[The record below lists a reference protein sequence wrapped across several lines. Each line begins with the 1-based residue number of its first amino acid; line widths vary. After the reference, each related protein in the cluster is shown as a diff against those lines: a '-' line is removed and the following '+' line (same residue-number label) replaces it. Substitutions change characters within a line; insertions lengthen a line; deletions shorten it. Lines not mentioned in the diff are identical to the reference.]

1 MRVQIV
7 ERRGGLEVVRVY
19 RVMASV
25 AAAIVG
31 SLLAGSAEARFL
43 QVDPVGYRDQVDLYS
58 YVNNDPLNQRDP
70 SGKDAI
76 VVIQENGDVHITLPI
91 VFSGDA
97 ATPANIASI
106 SSSIEH
112 TFSGNFNGTN
122 VTTTVVQ
129 GKVDGVVNTVALTN
143 GPVEG
148 GHNLGHSYVQN
159 GSAGHITMA
168 DQRGAALPG
177 PNGSNST
184 STSDKGALTGAH
196 EAGHLMGLPDTGVI
210 GSGIMDRGSGG
221 TVTGTDIRTISQ
233 NQTPSGAINSVSR
246 CPQDCQK

>member
-1 MRVQIV
+1 MRTRLMI
-7 ERRGGLEVVRVY
+7 Y
-19 RVMASV
+19 A

-31 SLLAGSAEARFL
+31 CYGGSAHARFL
-43 QVDPVGYRDQVDLYS
+43 QVDPVGYKDQVDLYS

-97 ATPANIASI
+97 ASPANIASV

-112 TFSGNFNGTN
+112 TFSGNFDGTN

-148 GHNLGHSYVQN
+148 GHNLGHSYVRN
-159 GSAGHITMA
+159 GSEGHITMA

-177 PNGSNST
+177 PNGST

-196 EAGHLMGLPDTGVI
+196 EGGHLMGLPDSGVR
-210 GSGIMDRGSGG
+210 GSGIMDKGSGG
-221 TVTGTDIRTISQ
+221 TVTGADIRTISQ